1 MKEAIV
7 AVVDLGGSEL
17 ARDLCSDSGSAFF
30 IRPTRRY
37 GKLSSSSW
45 SKLCRAVGNDDVAV
59 RSDFSQLLFDH
70 VEEGRKHPLF
80 SSVQPQTLPR
90 PSGFCVL
97 VPQSSP
103 IAKIHDQK
111 VRVRIDAAALCRNRR
126 HTFQDSLDPRVP
138 GFGLFS
144 GVENSSVAIVLI
156 PSQRKRLDR
165 AVG

>member
-1 MKEAIV
+1 MKETIVAIV
-7 AVVDLGGSEL
+7 NLGGSEL

-37 GKLSSSSW
+37 GKLSSSSR

-59 RSDFSQLLFDH
+59 RSDFTQLLFDH
-70 VEEGRKHPLF
+70 VEEGCKHPLF
-80 SSVQPQTLPR
+80 SSVQPQTLSR

-97 VPQSSP
+97 VPQSTP
-103 IAKIHDQK
+103 IAQIHDQK
-111 VRVRIDAAALCRNRR
+111 VRMRIDAAALCRNRR